1 MVALATPE
9 QLSNKVGE
17 AIQTPEDLALAQEML
32 ESASNWVRF
41 YAGQEA
47 WNMVN
52 APALAV
58 TITIAAAARGY
69 LNPAGYLEERAD
81 INFVKRAPGWANEAK
96 LFPDEIEALRGF
108 SSDAEPD
115 NVLKSHR
122 ITDPDRFIPRSNYAV
137 RPRYRFGWTE
147 PPPLDLRDYI

>member
-9 QLSNKVGE
+9 QLSGKVGE
-17 AIQTPEDLALAQEML
+17 AIESPEELALAQEML

-41 YAGQEA
+41 YAGQDG

-58 TITIAAAARGY
+58 TIAIAAAARGY

-96 LFPDEIEALRGF
+96 LFPDEIDALREF
-108 SSDAEPD
+108 KSDGIAP
-115 NVLKSHR
+115 NALQSLRV
-122 ITDPDRFIPRSNYAV
+122 TDPDRFIPRSHYPV
-137 RPRYRFGWTE
+137 RPWYRFGWTE
-147 PPPLDLRDYI
+147 PPPLDLRDYQ